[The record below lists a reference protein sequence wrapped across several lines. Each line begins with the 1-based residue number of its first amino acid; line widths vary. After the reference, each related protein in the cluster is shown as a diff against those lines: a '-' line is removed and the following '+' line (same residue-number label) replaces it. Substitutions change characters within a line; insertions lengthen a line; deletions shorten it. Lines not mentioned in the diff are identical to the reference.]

1 MPSITANLSKEPPAA
16 PRLVVFVVFPGVK
29 LLDLAGP
36 LQVFADAARSGGGM
50 PSYRT
55 KVASLRGGAVPT
67 DTCVSLPCVSLGSL
81 ADETID
87 TLLIAGGDG
96 VYAAVRDAGLVGQVR
111 SLAASVRRVGSICT
125 GAFLL
130 AAAGLLSG
138 KRAVTHWEACE
149 RLADHHPDI
158 LVEPDAIFIEEEG
171 VWTSAGV
178 TAGIDLA
185 LAMVAEDLGRPRA
198 MAIARALVSF
208 MVRPGGQSQY
218 SPILSR
224 QEADTEGR
232 FDSLHDWMEA
242 NLGGDLRVE
251 ILAEHAAMSPRNFA
265 RLYAAHTGQTPA
277 KAVEAMRVEAARGLL
292 EGSDLT
298 VSQVALRCGFGDD
311 ERLRRAFIRAL
322 KVSPSAY
329 RERFRP

>member
-1 MPSITANLSKEPPAA
+1 MPSITAKLSNQPLSV
-16 PRLVVFVVFPGVK
+16 PRLVAFVVFPGVK

-36 LQVFADAARSGGGM
+36 LQVFADTARSGGGL

-67 DTCVSLPCVSLGSL
+67 DTSVSLPSVALDSL
-81 ADETID
+81 AEEPID
-87 TLLIAGGDG
+87 TLLVVGGDG
-96 VYAAVRDAGLVGQVR
+96 VYAAVRDAALVGQVR
-111 SLAASVRRVGSICT
+111 SLAGRARRVGSICT

-158 LVEPDAIFIEEEG
+158 RVEPDAIFIEEQG

-208 MVRPGGQSQY
+208 MVRPGGQSQF
-218 SPILSR
+218 SPVLSR
-224 QEADTEGR
+224 QALDAEGR
-232 FDSLHDWMEA
+232 FDALHDWIAA
-242 NLGGDLRVE
+242 NLDGDLRID
-251 ILAEHAAMSPRNFA
+251 ILAEHSGMSPRNFA
-265 RLYAAHTGQTPA
+265 RLYTAQTGQTPA
-277 KAVEAMRVEAARGLL
+277 KAVEAMRVEAARALL
-292 EGSDLT
+292 ESGDLP

-311 ERLRRAFIRAL
+311 ERLRRAFTRAM

-329 RERFRP
+329 RERFRR